1 MKVLV
6 CGAGQVGYGIAEQ
19 LSAEG
24 NDVTMI
30 DVRPDLVQKVN
41 DTLDAR
47 AYVGNGAHP
56 DVLERAGARDC
67 DMIIA
72 VTLHDEI
79 NMVAAQVAGTLFD
92 VPTKI
97 ARVRSQTYLS
107 KEWSKLFTRGGMG
120 IDVIISPEREVG
132 EMVLRRLSLPG
143 AFDTVSFV
151 DGVVTS
157 IGLTCDSDCP
167 VLDTPLRQL
176 SELFPDLPAIVV
188 AIQRKGE
195 IIIPHSD
202 DQIVEGDDVYVV
214 TPSNQVAR
222 TLSIFGQTEAP
233 TRRVVIAGGGNVG
246 LYVARELERR
256 HSGVRVKMIEASR
269 ARAIEI
275 ADHLERTVVLHGNAL
290 SEAILREA
298 EITSAD
304 TIVALTNDDQV
315 NILACALA
323 KQLGAAR
330 SLCLVNS
337 SGYASVIRSFDI
349 DSEINPRVVTVS
361 RILQHVRRGRI
372 LSVHS
377 VANGDGELMEAEALE
392 TAPIIGKAL
401 KDLPQLEGVRVGA
414 IVRGGKVIIPDGDTQ
429 IQVKDHV
436 VLFAT
441 ADSVRDVEQ
450 LFRVSI
456 EFF

>member
-19 LSAEG
+19 LSTEG

-30 DVRPDLVQKVN
+30 DVRADLVQKVN
-41 DTLDAR
+41 DTLEAR
-47 AYVGNGAHP
+47 AFVGNGAHP

-72 VTLHDEI
+72 VTLHDEV
-79 NMVAAQVAGTLFD
+79 NMVAAQIAGTIFD

-97 ARVRSQTYLS
+97 ARVRSQTYLD
-107 KEWSKLFTRGGMG
+107 KQWAKLFSRGGMG

-143 AFDTVSFV
+143 AFDTVSFA
-151 DGVVTS
+151 DGAVTS
-157 IGLTCDSDCP
+157 MGLTCDSDCP

-188 AIQRKGE
+188 AIQRNGE
-195 IIIPHSD
+195 IIVPHSD
-202 DQIVEGDDVYVV
+202 DHIAEGDDIYVV
-214 TPSNQVAR
+214 SPTGQVAR
-222 TLSIFGQTEAP
+222 TLGIFGQAEAP

-246 LYVARELERR
+246 VYVARELERR
-256 HSGVRVKMIEASR
+256 HSGVRVKVIEASR

-290 SEAILREA
+290 SEELLREA

-315 NILACALA
+315 NILCCALA

-372 LSVHS
+372 LAVHS
-377 VANGDGELMEAEALE
+377 VTGGAGELMEAEALE

-401 KDLPQLEGVRVGA
+401 KDLPQLDGVRVGA

-429 IQVKDHV
+429 IQVKDRV
-436 VLFAT
+436 ILFAT
-441 ADSVRDVEQ
+441 ADNVRDVEQ

>member
-24 NDVTMI
+24 NDVTLI

-41 DTLDAR
+41 DTLEAR

-56 DVLERAGARDC
+56 DVLERAGAREC

-72 VTLHDEI
+72 VTLHDEV
-79 NMVAAQVAGTLFD
+79 NMMAAQVAGTLFD

-97 ARVRSQTYLS
+97 ARVRSQTYLN
-107 KEWSKLFTRGGMG
+107 KEWAKLFSRGGMG

-143 AFDTVSFV
+143 AFDNVSFAEGAV
-151 DGVVTS
+151 AS

-167 VLDTPLRQL
+167 VIDTPLRQL
-176 SELFPDLPAIVV
+176 SELFPDLPAVVV
-188 AIQRKGE
+188 AVQRRGE
-195 IIIPHSD
+195 IIVPHSD
-202 DQIVEGDDVYVV
+202 DHIAEGDDVYVV
-214 TPSNQVAR
+214 TPAEQVAR
-222 TLSIFGQTEAP
+222 TLSIFGQAEAP
-233 TRRVVIAGGGNVG
+233 TRRVVIAGGGNIG

-256 HSGVRVKMIEASR
+256 HTGVRVKIIEASR
-269 ARAIEI
+269 GRAEEI
-275 ADHLERTVVLHGNAL
+275 ADHLERTVVLHGSAL
-290 SEAILREA
+290 SEELLREA
-298 EITSAD
+298 EIASAD

-349 DSEINPRVVTVS
+349 DSEINPRFITVS
-361 RILQHVRRGRI
+361 RVLQHVRRGRI
-372 LSVHS
+372 IAVHS
-377 VANGDGELMEAEALE
+377 IGSGAGEIMEAEALE
-392 TAPIIGKAL
+392 TAPIVGKAL
-401 KDLPQLEGVRVGA
+401 KDLPQLKGVRVGA
-414 IVRGGKVIIPDGDTQ
+414 IVRGGKVIVPDGDTQ
-429 IQVKDHV
+429 IQVKDRV
-436 VLFAT
+436 ILFART
-441 ADSVRDVEQ
+441 DNVRDVEQ

>member
-1 MKVLV
+1 
-6 CGAGQVGYGIAEQ
+6 
-19 LSAEG
+19 
-24 NDVTMI
+24 
-30 DVRPDLVQKVN
+30 
-41 DTLDAR
+41 
-47 AYVGNGAHP
+47 
-56 DVLERAGARDC
+56 
-67 DMIIA
+67 
-72 VTLHDEI
+72 
-79 NMVAAQVAGTLFD
+79 
-92 VPTKI
+92 
-97 ARVRSQTYLS
+97 
-107 KEWSKLFTRGGMG
+107 
-120 IDVIISPEREVG
+120 
-132 EMVLRRLSLPG
+132 
-143 AFDTVSFV
+143 
-151 DGVVTS
+151 
-157 IGLTCDSDCP
+157 
-167 VLDTPLRQL
+167 
-176 SELFPDLPAIVV
+176 
-188 AIQRKGE
+188 
-195 IIIPHSD
+195 
-202 DQIVEGDDVYVV
+202 
-214 TPSNQVAR
+214 
-222 TLSIFGQTEAP
+222 
-233 TRRVVIAGGGNVG
+233 
-246 LYVARELERR
+246 
-256 HSGVRVKMIEASR
+256 MIEASR

-290 SEAILREA
+290 SEEILREA

-337 SGYASVIRSFDI
+337 SGYASVIRSFVI

>member
-6 CGAGQVGYGIAEQ
+6 CGAGQVGYGSAER

-41 DTLDAR
+41 DTLEAR

-56 DVLERAGARDC
+56 DVLEKAGAREC

-72 VTLHDEI
+72 VTLHDEV
-79 NMVAAQVAGTLFD
+79 NMIAAQIAGTLFD

-97 ARVRSQTYLS
+97 ARVRSQTYLN
-107 KEWSKLFTRGGMG
+107 KEWANLFSRGGMN

-143 AFDTVSFV
+143 AFDTVSFA
-151 DGVVTS
+151 DGAVVS
-157 IGLTCDSDCP
+157 MGLTCDSDCP
-167 VLDTPLRQL
+167 VVDTPLRQL
-176 SELFPDLPAIVV
+176 SELFPDLPAVVV
-188 AIQRKGE
+188 AIQRAGE
-195 IIIPHSD
+195 IIIPRSD
-202 DQIVEGDDVYVV
+202 DQITEGDDVYVV
-214 TPSNQVAR
+214 TPADQVAR
-222 TLSIFGQTEAP
+222 TLGIFGQAETP
-233 TRRVVIAGGGNVG
+233 TRRVVIAGGGNIGV
-246 LYVARELERR
+246 YVARELERR
-256 HSGVRVKMIEASR
+256 HTGVRVKIIEASR
-269 ARAIEI
+269 RRAEEI
-275 ADHLERTVVLHGNAL
+275 ADDLERTVVLHGNAL
-290 SEAILREA
+290 SEELLREA
-298 EITSAD
+298 EVASAD
-304 TIVALTNDDQV
+304 TIVGLTNDDQV

-337 SGYASVIRSFDI
+337 TGYASVIRSFDI
-349 DSEINPRVVTVS
+349 DSEINPRVITVS

-372 LSVHS
+372 LAVHS
-377 VANGDGELMEAEALE
+377 VASGAGELMEAEALE

-401 KDLPQLEGVRVGA
+401 KDVPQLKGVRVGA
-414 IVRGGKVIIPDGDTQ
+414 IVRNGKVMIPDGDTQ
-429 IQVKDHV
+429 VQVKDRV
-436 VLFAT
+436 VLFAG
-441 ADSVRDVEQ
+441 ADNVRDVEQ

>member
-1 MKVLV
+1 
-6 CGAGQVGYGIAEQ
+6 
-19 LSAEG
+19 
-24 NDVTMI
+24 
-30 DVRPDLVQKVN
+30 
-41 DTLDAR
+41 
-47 AYVGNGAHP
+47 
-56 DVLERAGARDC
+56 
-67 DMIIA
+67 
-72 VTLHDEI
+72 
-79 NMVAAQVAGTLFD
+79 
-92 VPTKI
+92 
-97 ARVRSQTYLS
+97 
-107 KEWSKLFTRGGMG
+107 
-120 IDVIISPEREVG
+120 
-132 EMVLRRLSLPG
+132 
-143 AFDTVSFV
+143 
-151 DGVVTS
+151 
-157 IGLTCDSDCP
+157 
-167 VLDTPLRQL
+167 
-176 SELFPDLPAIVV
+176 
-188 AIQRKGE
+188 
-195 IIIPHSD
+195 
-202 DQIVEGDDVYVV
+202 
-214 TPSNQVAR
+214 VAR
-222 TLSIFGQTEAP
+222 TLSIFGQAEAP

-275 ADHLERTVVLHGNAL
+275 ADSLERTVVLHGNAL
-290 SEAILREA
+290 SEELLREA

-337 SGYASVIRSFDI
+337 TGYASV
-349 DSEINPRVVTVS
+349 INPRVVTVS

-372 LSVHS
+372 LAVHTVS
-377 VANGDGELMEAEALE
+377 NGAGELMEAEALE

-401 KDLPQLEGVRVGA
+401 KDMPQLEGVRVGA
-414 IVRGGKVIIPDGDTQ
+414 IVRGGKVLIPDGETR

-436 VLFAT
+436 ILFAA